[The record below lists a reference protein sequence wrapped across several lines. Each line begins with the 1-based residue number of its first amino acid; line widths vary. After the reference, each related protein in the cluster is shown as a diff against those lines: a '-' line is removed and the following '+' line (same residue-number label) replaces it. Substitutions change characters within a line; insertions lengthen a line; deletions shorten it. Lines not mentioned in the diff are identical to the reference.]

1 VKRSK
6 RVRRVVVSADG
17 LGVVSHAGAGLLR
30 EMAGY
35 TGLVEGVT
43 GALIGTCKGVPTH
56 APGRVFTDLA
66 VAVADGADAISGIG
80 VLTDR
85 EELFGPVAS
94 MPATWRVLDRVGPE
108 QFPTVRAARAK
119 ARAAAWAA
127 GAGPDLGEEL
137 RLGRR
142 GDPEGVGGHQ
152 HRPTPSAPA
161 AAVSRTTM
169 LAFSAL
175 GNTDALATSRRMS
188 RPDIGLAMTPAVAS
202 ATSRWRL
209 TREPLA
215 CCSPIALPA
224 RRRRACLLRDTRFR
238 SR

>member
-1 VKRSK
+1 
-6 RVRRVVVSADG
+6 
-17 LGVVSHAGAGLLR
+17 
-30 EMAGY
+30 MAEY
-35 TGLVEGVT
+35 TGLVGGVT
-43 GALIGTCKGVPTH
+43 DALIGTYKAVPTH
-56 APGRVFTDLA
+56 GPGRGVRA
-66 VAVADGADAISGIG
+66 GGGAEQ
-80 VLTDR
+80 VR
-85 EELFGPVAS
+85 
-94 MPATWRVLDRVGPE
+94 RVGA
-108 QFPTVRAARAK
+108 VGAK

-137 RLGRR
+137 RLDRR

-188 RPDIGLAMTPAVAS
+188 RPDIGLAMTPTVAS

-209 TREPLA
+209 TRQPLA
-215 CCSPIALPA
+215 CCSPIALP
-224 RRRRACLLRDTRFR
+224 CPPP
-238 SR
+238 SRVPSAGYA

>member
-1 VKRSK
+1 
-6 RVRRVVVSADG
+6 
-17 LGVVSHAGAGLLR
+17 
-30 EMAGY
+30 
-35 TGLVEGVT
+35 
-43 GALIGTCKGVPTH
+43 
-56 APGRVFTDLA
+56 

-85 EELFGPVAS
+85 EDLFGPVAS
-94 MPATWRVLDRVGPE
+94 MPTTWRVLDRVGPE
-108 QFPTVRAARAK
+108 QPPTVRAARAK

-137 RLGRR
+137 RLDRR

-161 AAVSRTTM
+161 RPSARTTM

-188 RPDIGLAMTPAVAS
+188 RPDIGLAMTPTVAS

-224 RRRRACLLRDTRFR
+224 RRRRARLLRDTRFR